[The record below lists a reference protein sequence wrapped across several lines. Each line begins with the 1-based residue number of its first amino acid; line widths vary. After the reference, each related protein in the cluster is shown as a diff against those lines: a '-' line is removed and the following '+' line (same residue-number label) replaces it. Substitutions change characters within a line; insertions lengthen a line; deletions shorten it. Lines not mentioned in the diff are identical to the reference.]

1 MNLSQKIPL
10 AFGTAL
16 ILTLGAGSGGLWMA
30 GRALDTFQ
38 TDVQERMADE
48 RATAALEG
56 RFKTQVQEWKNTLLR
71 GMDNALLEKH
81 WKAFQTEEKAVADGA
96 KQLSERL
103 ALSEPTLKAEM
114 DRFIATHQRMS
125 VAYRAGLEKFKAAGL
140 EASVGDGAVRG
151 VDREPARLITD
162 INTKLAKRNAE
173 IAEGAYTKGRQAV
186 MWSVGLMLLACLGGV
201 SIALMLTRSV
211 TRPLQQAIGAA
222 RTIASGDLTQHIE
235 GHDQDEAGR
244 LLAALSDMQ
253 TKLKQL
259 VDNVRR
265 DAEHVATASAQ
276 IAQGNGDLAERT
288 EQQASALQE
297 TASSMEELGATIKQ
311 NAEHAKQASHLA
323 TTASE
328 VATRGGEVVGR
339 VVDTMRGIHDASRR
353 IVDIIGVID
362 GIAFRTNI
370 LALNAAVEAARAG
383 EQGRG
388 FAVVASE
395 VRSLAQRSADAARE
409 IKGLIN
415 TSVEQVSQGTALVD
429 TAGNTMGEVVSSIQR
444 VTQIIADISRASQEQ
459 SEGVSQVNASV
470 AGMDSGTQQNAALVE
485 QTSAAA
491 ESLRNQAQHLVVTV
505 NNFRV

>member
-1 MNLSQKIPL
+1 MNLSQKLPL
-10 AFGTAL
+10 AFASAL
-16 ILTLGAGSGGLWMA
+16 ILTLSAGSGGLWMA
-30 GRALDTFQ
+30 GQTLDTFQ
-38 TDVQERMADE
+38 TDVQGRMADE
-48 RATAALEG
+48 RTTATLESH
-56 RFKTQVQEWKNTLLR
+56 FKTQVQEWKNTLLR
-71 GMDNALLEKH
+71 GMDSALLEKH
-81 WKAFQTEEKAVADGA
+81 WKAFEKEEKAVAEGA
-96 KQLSERL
+96 KQLAERL
-103 ALSEPTLKAEM
+103 ALTEPALKAEV
-114 DRFIATHQRMS
+114 DKFIAAHQKMA
-125 VAYRAGLEKFKAAGL
+125 VAYRSGLEKFKAAGL
-140 EASVGDGAVRG
+140 EPSVGDVAVRG
-151 VDREPARLITD
+151 VDREPAKLIAALN
-162 INTKLAKRNAE
+162 IQIAKRGAE
-173 IAEGAYTKGRQAV
+173 VAAEADARGRQA
-186 MWSVGLMLLACLGGV
+186 MAWSVGLMLLACLGGV
-201 SIALMLTRSV
+201 AIAVMITRAV
-211 TRPLQQAIGAA
+211 TQPLAHAMAA
-222 RTIASGDLTQHIE
+222 ASTIAGGDLTQQIE
-235 GHDQDEAGR
+235 GHDKDETGR
-244 LLAALSDMQ
+244 LLAALSHMQ
-253 TKLKQL
+253 DQLKKL
-259 VDNVRR
+259 VSDVRR

-288 EQQASALQE
+288 EQQASALQQ
-297 TASSMEELGATIKQ
+297 TASSMEELGATIRQ
-311 NAEHAKQASHLA
+311 NADHAQQADQLA
-323 TTASE
+323 TTASQ

-429 TAGNTMGEVVSSIQR
+429 RAGSTMSEVVSSIQQ
-444 VTQIIADISRASQEQ
+444 VSQIIADISRASREQ

-491 ESLRNQAQHLVVTV
+491 ESLRNQAQHLVVAV